1 CYTSVKW
8 LAHSRALQTPR
19 AKTAV
24 INMTA
29 TRHQSPAVHLSSPL
43 PPYLRVSQPPLSAC
57 IFSSPLQ
64 ADIRSS
70 EQCLDVIDEVLTTMD
85 GRVCMLE
92 DTCKELMAATVNLR
106 DKLGH
111 MEARSR
117 WANIRIPA
125 DFVSSLLL
133 DVLGKDNFIKP
144 IKVERA
150 HRTLRPKPA
159 AGQRPRAIIAKLHHE
174 KDMWHVLRLA
184 RQRAP
189 LSCDGER
196 LSIFP
201 DYTVEVLAQ
210 RMAFNTVRKKLCASG
225 ATCSLR
231 YPTQL
236 RVVHN
241 NITNTFK
248 SPAEAERF
256 KNVRA
261 PPPPN
266 PPCTNTSSKHTHTPI
281 FCLQTPLRF
290 ISHLKHLV
298 NN

>member
-1 CYTSVKW
+1 MPPKKDATLSQKAVAENSASTDTILAAIASLKTS
-8 LAHSRALQTPR
+8 
-19 AKTAV
+19 
-24 INMTA
+24 ME
-29 TRHQSPAVHLSSPL
+29 TRLDTIESTLSK
-43 PPYLRVSQPPLSAC
+43 
-57 IFSSPLQ
+57 LQ

-70 EQCLDVIDEVLTTMD
+70 EQRLDVIDESLTTID
-85 GRVCMLE
+85 VRVCMLE
-92 DTCKELMAATVNLR
+92 ATCKDLTAATDSLR
-106 DKLGH
+106 DKLGQ

-117 WANIRIPA
+117 RANIRIVGVKEGAEGGKPA

-150 HRTLRPKPA
+150 HRTLRPRPT

-174 KDMWHVLRLA
+174 KDVWHVLRLA

-189 LSCDGER
+189 LSCDGES

-201 DYTVEVLAQ
+201 DYTAEVLAQ
-210 RMAFNTVRKKLCASG
+210 RMAFNTVRKKLSAFG

-231 YPTQL
+231 SPAQL

-256 KNVRA
+256 VD
-261 PPPPN
+261 
-266 PPCTNTSSKHTHTPI
+266 S
-281 FCLQTPLRF
+281 LQ
-290 ISHLKHLV
+290 S
-298 NN
+298 